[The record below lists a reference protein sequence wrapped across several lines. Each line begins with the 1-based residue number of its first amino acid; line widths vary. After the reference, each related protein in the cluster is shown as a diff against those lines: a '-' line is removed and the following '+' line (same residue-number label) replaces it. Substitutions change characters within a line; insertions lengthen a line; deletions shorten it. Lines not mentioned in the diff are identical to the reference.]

1 MVTPRRRA
9 TRRPCACTGTL
20 QAGGGLVAAPGVIKT
35 YAMLCEAQR
44 RQRRGADVVAGFVQ
58 SYGRPLT
65 EALIN
70 GLEVIPRK
78 AVNYRG
84 TRLEQMDLDA
94 VLRRRPGSLC
104 EMAQMVAAGRNP

>member
-1 MVTPRRRA
+1 M
-9 TRRPCACTGTL
+9 
-20 QAGGGLVAAPGVIKT
+20 
-35 YAMLCEAQR
+35 
-44 RQRRGADVVAGFVQ
+44 AGFVQ

-94 VLRRRPGSLC
+94 VLRRRPEIALVDELDLFVFHGFTEFWLAGRRWVKATPAFNIELC
-104 EMAQMVAAGRNP
+104 ERFGVAGR